1 LAATRPRKL
10 IMTTNNQGIANDT
23 NESKGIL
30 ANPRALVW
38 LFRLHMALAVAMAI
52 AGLVL
57 R

>member
-1 LAATRPRKL
+1 
-10 IMTTNNQGIANDT
+10 MTTNNQGIANDT

-30 ANPRALVW
+30 SNPRALVW